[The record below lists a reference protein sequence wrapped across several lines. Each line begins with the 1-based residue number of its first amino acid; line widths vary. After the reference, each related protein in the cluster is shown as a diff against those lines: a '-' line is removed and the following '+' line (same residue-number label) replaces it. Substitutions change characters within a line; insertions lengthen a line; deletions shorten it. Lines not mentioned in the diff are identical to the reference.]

1 MPGCNFSYSHC
12 SCLFN
17 GLWKKN
23 PLYSCSQT
31 INRVLFDMN
40 NCKTWM
46 WDETYLEES
55 VLERTFLP
63 VYQVPLVLVLFLIL
77 CWYKKKE
84 KIISRHWTMHG
95 STWFDGSLWQSGQ
108 CLVIAADLL
117 HCIYIYI
124 YEIKQEPLISSL
136 FLIIYLSHPRHV
148 DLIMKIE
155 CFFLSTT
162 DSLYSHWIFFVL
174 KWSGKGFVL
183 QKFCTVNCNLKFFL

>member
-1 MPGCNFSYSHC
+1 MFCIIMPGCNFSYSHC

-124 YEIKQEPLISSL
+124 WNKTRTIDLFFIFNNLFESSKTCWSYYENRVL
-136 FLIIYLSHPRHV
+136 LSFYNRFFV
-148 DLIMKIE
+148 FTLNILCFKMKWKGI
-155 CFFLSTT
+155 CFTKV
-162 DSLYSHWIFFVL
+162 LYSQL
-174 KWSGKGFVL
+174 
-183 QKFCTVNCNLKFFL
+183 

>member
-1 MPGCNFSYSHC
+1 MDVGWDIFRGICTRENFSPSISGTSSFGLISH
-12 SCLFN
+12 
-17 GLWKKN
+17 
-23 PLYSCSQT
+23 
-31 INRVLFDMN
+31 
-40 NCKTWM
+40 
-46 WDETYLEES
+46 S
-55 VLERTFLP
+55 VL
-63 VYQVPLVLVLFLIL
+63 V
-77 CWYKKKE
+77 KKE
-84 KIISRHWTMHG
+84 RKNNLKTLNHAWEYLIW
-95 STWFDGSLWQSGQ
+95 WQSGQ

>member
-1 MPGCNFSYSHC
+1 MFCIIMPGCNFSYSHC

-63 VYQVPLVLVLFLIL
+63 VYQVPLVFGLISHSVLV
-77 CWYKKKE
+77 KKE
-84 KIISRHWTMHG
+84 RKNNLKTLNHAWEYLIW
-95 STWFDGSLWQSGQ
+95 WQFVAVRSMS
-108 CLVIAADLL
+108 CYCCRFAPL
-117 HCIYIYI
+117 HIYIY
-124 YEIKQEPLISSL
+124 
-136 FLIIYLSHPRHV
+136 
-148 DLIMKIE
+148 MK
-155 CFFLSTT
+155 
-162 DSLYSHWIFFVL
+162 
-174 KWSGKGFVL
+174 
-183 QKFCTVNCNLKFFL
+183 